1 MTPLE
6 ARVAA
11 MEQDIIVLC
20 TAIQNLSVSQTLIA
34 TYAST
39 QLGALIKSLERL
51 RDSMQDGDE
60 WRDFG

>member
-20 TAIQNLSVSQTLIA
+20 MAIRNLSASQTLLA
-34 TYAST
+34 TYANT
-39 QLGALIKSLERL
+39 QLGELIKAVKSL

-60 WRDFG
+60 WREFG